1 MTTPS
6 LPEPVG
12 NQRQFDVNAR
22 VLQPADLHLGARTAY
37 SYLTDPK
44 HLLFNLSRYKF
55 VAKML
60 DGKANVLEVGCGDGF
75 GSALVAQAVGKL
87 TALDLDPRFISE
99 IKGSHPY
106 ADKIEFAAHDMLAG
120 PVAGRFEAAFS
131 LDVLEHIERA
141 DEPTFLAHLVASLT
155 EDAVCIIGM
164 PSLESQV
171 HASEI
176 SKLGHVNCKTAQE
189 LKSVMATYFRQV
201 FIFSM
206 NDEVVHTGFHPMAHY
221 LFALCVVPRP

>member
-1 MTTPS
+1 MTTS
-6 LPEPVG
+6 SQPEPAG
-12 NQRQFDVNAR
+12 NQRQFDVNAK
-22 VLQPADLHLGARTAY
+22 VLQPAGLQLGARTAY

-60 DGKANVLEVGCGDGF
+60 EGKGKVLEVGCGDGF

-87 TALDLDPRFISE
+87 TALDLDPRFIAE
-99 IKGSHPY
+99 IQSSHPY
-106 ADKIEFAAHDMLAG
+106 AGKIEFSAHDMLAG

-141 DEPTFLAHLVASLT
+141 DEPTFLTHLVASLT
-155 EDAVCIIGM
+155 DDAVCIVGM
-164 PSLESQV
+164 PSLESQAY
-171 HASEI
+171 ASEI
-176 SKLGHVNCKTAQE
+176 SKLGHVNCKTATE
-189 LKSVMATYFRQV
+189 LKTVMAAYFRQV

-221 LFALCVVPRP
+221 LFALCVIPKS